1 MSRDPLESYQTR
13 APRRGSHKPPS
24 LATTSLPSRELAAAR
39 AKAASEI
46 ASLVHLAELDA
57 HPPHRAGEPRAPLSD
72 DKLHERRRLTARL
85 APETIEAYNRALRA
99 GRQPA
104 VVRLVANVCSGCH
117 VRLHSTL
124 EQKVRRR
131 HGIGSCPHCLRIVYD
146 PEWLHAAAE

>member
-1 MSRDPLESYQTR
+1 MSRDPLESYETR
-13 APRRGSHKPPS
+13 APRRGSHEPPS
-24 LATTSLPSRELAAAR
+24 LAAASTPSRELAAAR
-39 AKAASEI
+39 AKAAAEI

-57 HPPHRAGEPRAPLSD
+57 HPLNRGDEPRAPLSEA
-72 DKLHERRRLTARL
+72 KAHERHRLTAKL

-131 HGIGSCPHCLRIVYD
+131 HGLGSCPHCLRIVYD
-146 PEWLHAAAE
+146 PAWLHAAAE

>member
-1 MSRDPLESYQTR
+1 MSRDPLESVPTR
-13 APRRGSHKPPS
+13 VPRRGSRTPPS
-24 LATTSLPSRELAAAR
+24 QPAAPPPSHEPNAAR

-57 HPPHRAGEPRAPLSD
+57 RPPDRTDPRA
-72 DKLHERRRLTARL
+72 HERHRLAAQL
-85 APETIEAYNRALRA
+85 APEVIEAYNRALRA
-99 GRQPA
+99 GRKPA

-131 HGIGSCPHCLRIVYD
+131 HGFGSCPHCLRIVYD
-146 PEWLHAAAE
+146 PAWLHAAGQ